1 MIISNPERPLD
12 PAIEKTTFENLCD
25 KAVPYVLL
33 AAIVILLILVFVVM
47 VKYGANWTG
56 TEANQWQQ
64 MELII

>member
-33 AAIVILLILVFVVM
+33 AAIIILLILIFVVI

-56 TEANQWQQ
+56 TEANTWQR
-64 MELII
+64 MGGLI